1 MNKNLEIKYNFD
13 NNILIANLSMER
25 GKYKKLEAV
34 LRLASFCKGLFQL
47 ATVID
52 L

>member
-1 MNKNLEIKYNFD
+1 
-13 NNILIANLSMER
+13 MER

-34 LRLASFCKGLFQL
+34 LRRVPSCKGLFQL
-47 ATVID
+47 ATIID